1 MQIHFTKWVSL
12 IAIAGFLW
20 TTSSYAQDDAEEEE
34 EEAEGEEVE
43 EMIVTGSFIRR
54 DNFDLPSP
62 MHVTDELDIELAGT
76 PDMGDIIFDQTF
88 QFGVN
93 ANAAPFEGDAAD
105 DQQWNQGS
113 EVWANIR
120 GLGARATMTMMDSH
134 RLPAD
139 TNTWGRRTGVDVTNT
154 YPQIAIGRVETI
166 LDGASALYGAEAVAG
181 VINIIPNKN
190 FEGLRIN
197 YNNLLALRDGAPNQG
212 ISMLAGAQGERTKA
226 VFSLELRDIGQMK
239 HTARPEYIFG
249 LENPWNNQVSPGWSD
264 AADRSNPSDW
274 KVPNRTENGERV
286 SNPLPEDHLHNANNA
301 IADSLGVFNPKWTQS
316 PGGDWNDEMRDPGC
330 GYGFGAGYDD
340 VGAVGQNTILDGEDV
355 VAIDSRTGE
364 RIAQNWSWVK
374 NDFDKQGS
382 FLNGIVTPWN
392 GTGGCRNIIS
402 DAQDMQAESEQYKAY
417 AFFEHEFNDYVSFH
431 GEIGM
436 TVLDYYTRDVT
447 GSIDE
452 TPAGVFYGRRVP
464 IAIGSNPGNPFRA
477 IAHGSWY
484 DPDTGAAYGEGAEI
498 PDSARAHDAFTT
510 DLKDLSWIDVNGN
523 RLYDYLEEPGE
534 LYVFAQDANGD
545 GIPDRTWDMSDESS
559 LDGSLD
565 DDGNPIPDGIPDADA
580 NAQRMPEARV
590 ILLSAETDHDE
601 DGIPDRFDSDFAE
614 AGSGGI
620 RLFEDVRMPDGDL
633 NVHPKQVHNLNIEW
647 VDLDGDGTGFYQR
660 RAQRDNVRIRL
671 GTEVNIP
678 DTSWIVNSD
687 FVYARGKRE
696 RQYPEPQWW
705 LVVDSLRCQG
715 GGDDQALEACWNPF
729 STSYLAHTPDGQFIG
744 DPNNKFP
751 DDDDPG
757 WTPADHPAV
766 NTEFE
771 NRNAGIAME
780 YNLQTLGMD
789 LFDLT
794 ASNANLFSLPYN
806 DAPVGFAIGTHFREE
821 TEEYRSSVIN
831 QSALGGG
838 KRGFRVSGQR
848 STAIYAEL
856 QLPLIKDDFLGD
868 MELQIAARRAEINT
882 YGIIGQPGEV
892 TFTTTIPKFAMRYSP
907 TDWLA
912 FRASK
917 TEGFVTP
924 GLFALFGEPGQYGGQ
939 RAIGTPAPASVSD
952 YICNNFPELSASDM
966 DAAEPV
972 TPTCHFTGQGTVAQ
986 NVNTFAGP
994 NEDLGPESS
1003 DLWNA
1008 GVSWKLLEGDLVI
1021 DVDYTNVV
1029 FEGKAEQATAARSVN
1044 TNEIGLDI
1052 WYANRTCPGPG
1063 TPLKWYDPNNITEE
1077 EYPWLYIE
1085 DSMNTDPTATGKRLM
1100 NPTEYVEAFPEE
1112 AACRIQA
1119 AIEWI
1124 ESGAKGGNGEGGFGL
1139 GNARVVR
1146 SRGEYGIGLTDVD
1159 RPWEQL
1165 GAQTTETII
1174 YNVIYSLDAEDIPII
1189 GGDYGTFAFNM
1200 NATQLLVYKNE
1211 QYKDDP
1217 DIPNLPNGRP
1227 NPVLENPLSGLEFD
1241 GVGNHNQAGGSF
1253 SIGGYNDG
1261 GTAGMMDPLAPAP
1274 EFRVNIGARWFYN
1287 DHTLQLSG
1295 RWHDSVTTINAAW
1308 DEGIEAGV
1316 ISGRP
1321 NADGVPV
1328 PEQDTC
1334 AHRWIWPDCKI
1345 DSRHYWDASYTYRR
1359 PDTLGFSEMQ
1369 VNVAVRNLFD
1379 TYPDRALRQQ
1389 GHEAYLDNIM
1399 GRLGYTSVTFSF

>member
-12 IAIAGFLW
+12 VAIAGFLW
-20 TTSSYAQDDAEEEE
+20 STSAFAQEEASDEEEE
-34 EEAEGEEVE
+34 EEGEEVE
-43 EMIVTGSFIRR
+43 ELIVTGSFIRR

-190 FEGLRIN
+190 FEGLRVN
-197 YNNLLALRDGAPNQG
+197 YNNLMALRGGAPNQG

-239 HTARPEYIFG
+239 HIERPEYIVG
-249 LENPWNNQVSPGWSD
+249 VENPWNRQISPGWSD
-264 AADRSNPSDW
+264 SGGRSNPADW
-274 KVPNRTENGERV
+274 RVPDRNASGERSV
-286 SNPLPEDHLHNANNA
+286 SPLPADHLHGAGNAV
-301 IADSLGVFNPKWTQS
+301 ADSMGVFNVKWTQS
-316 PGGDWNDEMRDPGC
+316 PGGDWAQMMRDPGC

-340 VGAVGQNTILDGEDV
+340 NGAVGENVVLSGADV
-355 VAIDSRTGE
+355 EVIDSRTGD
-364 RIAQNWSWVK
+364 RIPQNWSWVK
-374 NDFDKQGS
+374 NDYDKEGS

-392 GTGGCRNIIS
+392 GGGGCRNIIS
-402 DAQDMQAESEQYKAY
+402 DAQDMQAASEQYKAY

-436 TVLDYYTRDVT
+436 TVLDYFTRDVT
-447 GSIDE
+447 GAFDE
-452 TPAGVFYGRRVP
+452 TPSGVYYGRRVP

-477 IAHGSWY
+477 IAHNSWF
-484 DPDTGAAYGEGAEI
+484 DPASGAIWGEGAAI
-498 PDSARAHDAFTT
+498 PAEWSAHDAYTT
-510 DLKDLSWIDVNGN
+510 DLKDLSWVDLNGN
-523 RLYDYLEEPGE
+523 GLYEYGEEPGE

-545 GIPDRTWDMSDESS
+545 GIPDRTWDMSDEGS
-559 LDGSLD
+559 LDGSVD
-565 DDGNPIPDGIPDADA
+565 EDGNPIPDGIWDADP

-590 ILLSAETDHDE
+590 ILLSTETDHDN
-601 DGIPDRFDSDFAE
+601 DGIPDRFDGDFAE
-614 AGSGGI
+614 GNGGV

-633 NVHPKQVHNLNIEW
+633 NVNPKQLHNLNIEW
-647 VDLDGDGTGFYQR
+647 IDLDGDGAGFYQR

-678 DTSWIVNSD
+678 DTSWIVNAD
-687 FVYARGKRE
+687 YVYARGKRE

-705 LVVDSLRCQG
+705 LMVDSLRCQG

-751 DDDDPG
+751 DANDPG

-771 NRNAGIAME
+771 NRNAGITME

-789 LFDLT
+789 LADIT
-794 ASNANLFSLPYN
+794 ASNANLFSLWYN

-848 STAIYAEL
+848 SNALYAEL
-856 QLPLIKDDFLGD
+856 QLPLIRDDVLGD
-868 MELQIAARRAEINT
+868 MEVQIAGRYAEIET
-882 YGIIGQPGEV
+882 YGVIGQPGEV
-892 TFTTTIPKFAMRYSP
+892 TFTTTIPKVAMRYSP
-907 TDWLA
+907 TDWFA
-912 FRASK
+912 IRASA

-924 GLFALFGEPGQYGGQ
+924 GLYALFGEPGQYGGQ
-939 RAIGTPAPASVSD
+939 RAIGTPAPATVGD
-952 YICNNFPELSASDM
+952 YLCRNFPELASAGVEDGGT
-966 DAAEPV
+966 A
-972 TPTCHFTGQGTVAQ
+972 TCFFTGQGTVAQ

-994 NEDLGPESS
+994 NADLGPERSE
-1003 DLWNA
+1003 LWNA
-1008 GVSWKLLEGDLVI
+1008 GISFKLLEGDMVI
-1021 DVDYTNVV
+1021 DIDYTDVV
-1029 FEGKAEQATAARSVN
+1029 FDGKAEQAPPGRNVN
-1044 TNEIGLDI
+1044 VNEIGLED
-1052 WYANRTCPGPG
+1052 WYAARQCPGPG
-1063 TPLKWYDPNNITEE
+1063 TPLNWYDPTNITEE
-1077 EYPWLYIE
+1077 EYPWLYV
-1085 DSMNTDPTATGKRLM
+1085 DNPMDPTGGKRLLE
-1100 NPTEYVEAFPEE
+1100 PRDYVEMFPEE
-1112 AACRIQA
+1112 AACRVQA
-1119 AIEWI
+1119 AIDWVN
-1124 ESGAKGGNGEGGFGL
+1124 SGAKNGQGEGGFGI

-1146 SRGEYGIGLTDVD
+1146 SRGPYGIGLSDVD
-1159 RPWEQL
+1159 QPWLQL
-1165 GAQTTETII
+1165 GKQTTQTVI
-1174 YNVIYSLDAEDIPII
+1174 YNVVYQLDSEDIPLI
-1189 GGDYGTFAFNM
+1189 GGDYGSFAINM
-1200 NATQLLVYKNE
+1200 SATQMLSYRNE
-1211 QYKDDP
+1211 LYADDP
-1217 DIPNLPNGRP
+1217 TLPNLPDGRP
-1227 NPVLENPLSGLEFD
+1227 DPTLEPPLAGVEID
-1241 GVGNHNQAGGSF
+1241 GVGNQNQGGGSF
-1253 SIGGYNDG
+1253 TIGGYNDG
-1261 GTAGMMDPLAPAP
+1261 GTAALMDALAPAP
-1274 EFRVNIGARWFYN
+1274 EFRVNVGVRWFYN
-1287 DHTLQLSG
+1287 DHTVQLSG
-1295 RWHDSVTTINAAW
+1295 RWHDSVTTLNAGW
-1308 DEGIEAGV
+1308 DEAIEAGV
-1316 ISGRP
+1316 ITGRP

-1328 PEQDTC
+1328 PEQDAC

-1345 DSRHYWDASYTYRR
+1345 DSKHYWDASYTYRR

-1379 TYPDRALRQQ
+1379 TYPDLALRQQ
-1389 GHEAYLDNIM
+1389 GHESYLDNIM
-1399 GRLGYTSVTFSF
+1399 GRLGYTSITFSF